1 MKKIVYHIATTVD
14 NFIAR
19 PDGNT
24 DGFLDRGEHI
34 PDFLE
39 SLNRYDIVLMGGKTY
54 EYGFQFGLKP
64 GEQSYRDF
72 ADLKHYIF
80 SKSMNF
86 STSEKVQLV
95 RENELEAIA
104 EIKQISQKKIW
115 LCGGGKFAGFL
126 LEHELIDELLLK
138 VNPVVFGNGIELFG
152 NSKKSIDLALIDSK
166 IYRSG
171 VILSHYQI
179 NYK

>member
-1 MKKIVYHIATTVD
+1 MKKIVYHVATTVD
-14 NFIAR
+14 NFIAH

-39 SLNRYDIVLMGGKTY
+39 SLERYDIVLMGGKTY

-64 GEQSYRDF
+64 GEQSYSDF

-80 SKSMNF
+80 SKSMDF
-86 STSEKVQLV
+86 PTSEKVQLI
-95 RENELEAIA
+95 REKELETI
-104 EIKQISQKKIW
+104 EQIKQASQKKIW

-126 LEHELIDELLLK
+126 LGNELIDELLLK
-138 VNPVVFGNGIELFG
+138 VNPVVFGDGIKLFG
-152 NSKKSIDLALIDSK
+152 NSNKLVDLTLLDAK
-166 IYRSG
+166 IYHSG

-179 NYK
+179 GYK